1 MTPEANLDIL
11 VDVPGWRTAFE
22 DIEGLCWRA
31 LVAAMAVGPEDGGSR
46 AVSLLLTDDETMRR
60 LNRSYR
66 GQDKATNVLSFPAA
80 AGPEEQCAPP
90 HPDEPP
96 WLGDI
101 AVSLEAAM
109 REAEDEG
116 KPLADHVCHL
126 IVHGMLHLL
135 GYDHE
140 DDADARIMEHLE
152 TRVLAELGVPDPYP
166 PLMERDR

>member
-1 MTPEANLDIL
+1 MRPSDNLDIL
-11 VDVPGWRTAFE
+11 VDVPGWTTAFD
-22 DIEGLCWRA
+22 DIEAVCRRA
-31 LVAAMAVGPEDGGSR
+31 VEAAMAMAPEDR
-46 AVSLLLTDDETMRR
+46 RDHAVSLLLTDDETMRR

-80 AGPEEQCAPP
+80 FEPNGEGAVPHRDDPP
-90 HPDEPP
+90 L
-96 WLGDI
+96 LGDI
-101 AVSLEAAM
+101 ALGLEAAI

-126 IVHGMLHLL
+126 IVHGTLHLL

-152 TRVLAELGVPDPYP
+152 TRVLAGLGVSDPYHP
-166 PLMERDR
+166 